1 MKIAGQNIQK
11 IIPLAALIFAFMLSV
26 SSCER
31 DNTDTVES
39 YTYYTLDEVNQFI
52 EDAHTANPSITEV
65 EQVGTSVDGRAINA
79 LVISS
84 YSGSST
90 GPASLEMEPR
100 VRISAGIHG
109 NEKVT
114 AEVLVRYTNYLLS
127 EFNNGSTEITD
138 LVNTRYIVIIPVINP
153 DGYTIS
159 RRYNANG
166 VDLNRNFSRG
176 WSDES
181 PVYGTAAFSE
191 PESLAVSQYTIS
203 KRFTT
208 GITLHSGTVI
218 VNMPFDYTT
227 TLPVEDDLVQE
238 FGRAYSK
245 AGTFLSNPDIL
256 ADSDVIDGTVFG
268 ALWYYAYG
276 TMQDWSYIDA
286 GCLDYTVEIAES
298 KYPVHDE
305 DIEETYGYNRDS
317 LTAFIKKS
325 GYGVYGRV
333 TESDGITPIADVKI
347 TIPGGDLVIYTD
359 TEGYYHRLLLDGTY
373 DLSFEITG
381 YTTVTETVTVDN
393 TDSGTKLDV
402 QMN

>member
-1 MKIAGQNIQK
+1 MKMAGPNIQK
-11 IIPLAALIFAFMLSV
+11 IIPLAALFFTFMLSV

-31 DNTDTVES
+31 DNSGTVES

-79 LVISS
+79 LVISDNPS
-84 YSGSST
+84 Y
-90 GPASLEMEPR
+90 LEMEPR
-100 VRISAGIHG
+100 VRISGGIHG

-114 AEVLVRYTNYLLS
+114 TEVLVRYINYLLS
-127 EFNNGSTEITD
+127 EFNNGSTDITD

-153 DGYTIS
+153 DGYAIS

-227 TLPVEDDLVQE
+227 TLPVEHDLVQE
-238 FGRAYSK
+238 FGRAYSR

-256 ADSDVIDGTVFG
+256 ADSDVIDGTIFG

-276 TMQDWSYIDA
+276 TLQDWSYIDA

-333 TESDGITPIADVKI
+333 TESDGTTPIAGVKI
-347 TIPGGDLVIYTD
+347 TIPGGDLAVYTD
-359 TEGYYHRLLLDGTY
+359 DSGYYHKILTPETYSLTFEKSGYPTQTINNIIVLDSDTGT
-373 DLSFEITG
+373 EQ
-381 YTTVTETVTVDN
+381 
-393 TDSGTKLDV
+393 DV
-402 QMN
+402 SLN